1 MKKLLFLLIATFAV
15 LTSATAQSTYECKV
29 FVSSDGINL
38 NYRELTPAKVEAK
51 KKYPLVIFM
60 HGAGE
65 RGSDNEKQLV
75 HGSQMFLN
83 PVNQEKYPAYVLFPQ
98 CPSDGYWAFSKR
110 PDFPTMTPE
119 EQITPILKAVK
130 EMIDKYMDMPTVD
143 ASRVYI
149 MGVSM
154 GAMATYDLTAR
165 HPELFAAAIPICGAV
180 APGRMAAAKNIK
192 FRIYHGDAD
201 NVVPVACSRLAYKE
215 LKEAGAKVEYF
226 EFPGCNHLSWNPA
239 FNQPDFM
246 EWLFSQKKSKGVR
259 K

>member
-1 MKKLLFLLIATFAV
+1 
-15 LTSATAQSTYECKV
+15 
-29 FVSSDGINL
+29 
-38 NYRELTPAKVEAK
+38 
-51 KKYPLVIFM
+51 
-60 HGAGE
+60 
-65 RGSDNEKQLV
+65 
-75 HGSQMFLN
+75 MFLN
-83 PVNQEKYPAYVLFPQ
+83 PVNQDKYPAYVLFPQ

-130 EMIDKYMDMPTVD
+130 EMIDKYIDMPTVD

-226 EFPGCNHLSWNPA
+226 EFPGCDHLSWNPA

-246 EWLFSQKKSKGVR
+246 KWLFAQKKSKR
-259 K
+259 